1 MKISPTEFLKNKG
14 IVKEGHT
21 DLVIN
26 FTDSKVFLSEL
37 LDEFLKLNN
46 SKNERHLK
54 ETIQRQA
61 DKIKE
66 LEANLQDYSVK
77 WDLKNKQLNA
87 QLDEAFDET
96 KKLNKILYYFDTKL
110 KNNAEYQQLKSD
122 LIGGKEEQINF
133 EV

>member
-1 MKISPTEFLKNKG
+1 MS
-14 IVKEGHT
+14 
-21 DLVIN
+21 
-26 FTDSKVFLSEL
+26 
-37 LDEFLKLNN
+37 
-46 SKNERHLK
+46 NERHLK
-54 ETIQRQA
+54 ETIQKQA

-66 LEANLQDYSVK
+66 LEANIQDYSVK

-87 QLDEAFDET
+87 QLDEAFEET

>member
-1 MKISPTEFLKNKG
+1 M
-14 IVKEGHT
+14 
-21 DLVIN
+21 
-26 FTDSKVFLSEL
+26 
-37 LDEFLKLNN
+37 
-46 SKNERHLK
+46 NERHLR

-66 LEANLQDYSVK
+66 LEAD
-77 WDLKNKQLNA
+77 W
-87 QLDEAFDET
+87 LDEYT
-96 KKLNKILYYFDTKL
+96 KCQLMSKEIEKLNKILYYFDTKL